1 LNTPGS
7 EQASTLAEMALRA
20 GGPHTAL
27 RALHEPALEGD
38 APGGHTISHDR
49 LRGAA
54 IEIAAGLMSL
64 GLERGQTV
72 AILAST
78 RAEWTLFD
86 LGVMCAGGVLTP
98 IYHTSSAP
106 ECAYQLEHSQAR
118 IVLCESPDDC
128 AKVRSI
134 AARVPTLEHM
144 LILEGQAPGATPLRE
159 LIASGRQAVSEEQVR
174 RRATEVR
181 SEDLASIVYTSGTTG
196 RPKGCE
202 LTHRNMIATVAMYRQ
217 RLELRQGEAV
227 IYMFLP
233 LAHVLARVAS
243 LVAVDAG
250 GTLVFWSGDTHKLVE
265 ELALARPT
273 HFVAVPRVY
282 EKIRAS
288 VLDRVEE
295 RGAAAKLLFGWAQE
309 VGRRAAA
316 KSRVNP
322 EQGPLSRLRLA
333 VAQRMG
339 LAAVKELFGGRLQFA
354 LVGAAPCEARLLQ
367 FFDACGVLV
376 LEGYGMTESC
386 AAATLNTLDRPRF
399 GTAGSALAGTAVKIA
414 QDGEVLLAGPNVFAG
429 YHRNPQATEQTMVDG
444 WLATGDL
451 GLLTPEGD
459 LVLTGRKK
467 ELIVTSSGKNI
478 GPSEIENGLRESR
491 WISEAVV
498 YGDRK
503 PYLVAMLTLDA
514 DELPALRRKLGA
526 EELDLPALA
535 GDERVQKLLWED
547 VEHNNERFAR
557 IEQVKRFGVLPHELS
572 LQAGELTPTLKV
584 RRTVV
589 YERYASFFAH
599 LYEQAGE
606 PDGEVR

>member
-7 EQASTLAEMALRA
+7 EQASTLAEMALAA

-27 RALHEPALEGD
+27 RALHELALEGD
-38 APGGHTISHDR
+38 APGAHTISHDR

-72 AILAST
+72 AILAGT

-86 LGVMCAGGVLTP
+86 LGAMCAGGVLTP

-118 IVLCESPDDC
+118 IVLCETPDDC
-128 AKVRSI
+128 AKVRSV
-134 AARVPTLEHM
+134 AARVPTLEHV
-144 LILEGQAPGATPLRE
+144 LILEGQAHGATPLSE

-174 RRATEVR
+174 RRAAEVR

-202 LTHRNMIATVAMYRQ
+202 LTHRNILATVAMYRQ

-295 RGAAAKLLFGWAQE
+295 RGRAAKLLFGWAQE
-309 VGRRAAA
+309 VGRRAAVS
-316 KSRVNP
+316 SRVNP
-322 EQGPLSRLRLA
+322 AQGPISRLRLA
-333 VAQRMG
+333 AARRMG
-339 LAAVKELFGGRLQFA
+339 LTAVKELFGGRLQFA

-514 DELPALRRKLGA
+514 DELPALRRKLGVDDL
-526 EELDLPALA
+526 ELPALA

-584 RRTVV
+584 RRTVI
-589 YERYASFFAH
+589 YERYASFFAQ
-599 LYEQAGE
+599 LYEQAAE